1 MINGY
6 EYVVTQLV
14 ERRQQLGISQEE
26 LSFRIGCTKSLIHK
40 WEQYK
45 RVPSGFM
52 LGCWVEALGLQ
63 IEVTEKCRKGETQ
76 SISRQERATCSL

>member
-6 EYVVTQLV
+6 EIVVSQLI
-14 ERRQQLGISQEE
+14 ERRHQLEVSQEE
-26 LSFRIGCTKSLIHK
+26 LAFRIGCTKSLVCK

-63 IEVTEKCRKGETQ
+63 ISVHEKETEQ
-76 SISRQERATCSL
+76 RQASQV

>member
-6 EYVVTQLV
+6 EYMVAQLIKQRHKL
-14 ERRQQLGISQEE
+14 EWSQED
-26 LSFRIGCTKSLIHK
+26 LAHKIGCTKSLVHK

-52 LGCWVEALGLQ
+52 LSCWVEALGLQ
-63 IEVTEKCRKGETQ
+63 ITVTKKQEDTRQ
-76 SISRQERATCSL
+76 SGQTCNL